1 MDEIMEAENDKF
13 EIAMKQLDNL
23 TNQLQRGLINQT
35 DFYGQRLL
43 VLIDLSIASVKEFIK
58 QVDEG

>member
-1 MDEIMEAENDKF
+1 MEAENDKF

-58 QVDEG
+58 QVDER

>member
-1 MDEIMEAENDKF
+1 MEAENDKF

-43 VLIDLSIASVKEFIK
+43 VLIDLSVASVEQFIK
-58 QVDEG
+58 QVQKG

>member
-43 VLIDLSIASVKEFIK
+43 VLIDLSVASVEQFIK
-58 QVDEG
+58 QVQKG

>member
-1 MDEIMEAENDKF
+1 MEAENDKF